1 MENEVKIAD
10 YIQRMIDEK
19 RELDERIAKLV
30 AFRYS
35 EKADEILDDEQK
47 YLMNNQFEAMTRY
60 SDVLGRRIYNEKVK
74 TGVIVPP
81 SPLSQNRGDCC
92 VAPRY

>member
-1 MENEVKIAD
+1 MEA
-10 YIQRMIDEK
+10 YIERMVEEK
-19 RELDERIAKLV
+19 RELDDRIAKLV

-60 SDVLGRRIYNEKVK
+60 SDILGQRIYNEKVK
-74 TGVIVPP
+74 TGAIVPP
-81 SPLSQNRGDCC
+81 SPLSQKREACC
-92 VAPRY
+92 AAPVSPRY